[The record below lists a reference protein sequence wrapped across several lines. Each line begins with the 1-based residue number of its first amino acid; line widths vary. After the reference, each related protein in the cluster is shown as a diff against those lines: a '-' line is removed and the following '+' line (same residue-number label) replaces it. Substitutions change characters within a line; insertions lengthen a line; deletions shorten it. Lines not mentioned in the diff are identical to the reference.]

1 MADASEDPALLFTP
15 VKGAS
20 VSRSAAYGAETLSTP
35 ALDAQSP
42 ARHYASGDAP
52 QTQFYVDVPRLNET
66 ERAKY
71 QPLEDFNYV
80 SDSDSEGES
89 SKIEEIEGEHRLGD
103 RLYLYARYGD
113 GILRRVCGYAQ
124 IA

>member
-1 MADASEDPALLFTP
+1 MA
-15 VKGAS
+15 G
-20 VSRSAAYGAETLSTP
+20 
-35 ALDAQSP
+35 
-42 ARHYASGDAP
+42 AP
-52 QTQFYVDVPRLNET
+52 QTPFYVDVPRLNEA
-66 ERAKY
+66 EREKY

-80 SDSDSEGES
+80 SDSDSEGAS
-89 SKIEEIEGEHRLGD
+89 SRIEEIEGEHRLGD